1 MGSLTVQQLVD
12 QAMASI
18 GASAIPSDI
27 TANTSD
33 ANQMRAFILDESRY
47 LRSQKFFPQCKRLY
61 TFTLED
67 GRTLYPL
74 PQDFYCPIN
83 NTLWDNTNQWQLWGP
98 LSDQEF
104 RLLQVRQ
111 LGSAP
116 AYAFRI
122 IGPDGNPETIGGQ
135 FEIYPV
141 PAAGSLNTLSYEYIS
156 SGLFQPKY
164 WQPSTAYTS
173 GTYVS
178 SSGNVYLCDTNGT
191 SSTTPVSGTTAN
203 IVDGTT
209 RWDYVSTPYQSIG
222 ATTDMSIFD
231 DDVMLSGITWR
242 YKMSKS
248 LPVGDFNPNT
258 GIPVLHEKL
267 VANAV
272 SRWNGDKTISLTGS
286 TFRRWGATTAQGN
299 WVL

>member
-1 MGSLTVQQLVD
+1 MSLTVQQLVE
-12 QAMASI
+12 QAMASL
-18 GASAIPSDI
+18 GASAIPSSI
-27 TANTSD
+27 VANASD

-61 TFTLED
+61 TFTLENN
-67 GRTLYPL
+67 RTLYPL

-83 NTLWDNTNQWQLWGP
+83 NTLWDDTNQWPLWGP

-104 RLLQVRQ
+104 RELQVLQ
-111 LGSAP
+111 YGSAP

-135 FEIYPV
+135 FEIFPTPV
-141 PAAGSLNTLSYEYIS
+141 TGSLSTLSFQYIS
-156 SGLFQPKY
+156 KGLFQPKY

-191 SSTTPVSGTTAN
+191 SGTTPISGTTAN

-209 RWDYVSTPYQSIG
+209 RWDYQIAPYESIV

-231 DDVMLSGITWR
+231 DDVMISGIKWR
-242 YKMSKS
+242 YSQSKN
-248 LPVGDFNPNT
+248 LPVGDYNPNT

-272 SRWNGDKTISLTGS
+272 ARWNGDKTISLTTGNR
-286 TFRRWGATTAQGN
+286 RRWGAMTTQGGWN
-299 WVL
+299 L